1 MKFRSIEELIDIAE
15 KKNDEL
21 SELGLEP
28 YEHLLVTYM
37 IYSSTQYAYNT
48 LMRQKKDEVMGGSS
62 HGF

>member
-1 MKFRSIEELIDIAE
+1 MKYRSIEELIDIAE
-15 KKNDEL
+15 RKNDEL

-48 LMRQKKDEVMGGSS
+48 LMRQKKDEIMERKF